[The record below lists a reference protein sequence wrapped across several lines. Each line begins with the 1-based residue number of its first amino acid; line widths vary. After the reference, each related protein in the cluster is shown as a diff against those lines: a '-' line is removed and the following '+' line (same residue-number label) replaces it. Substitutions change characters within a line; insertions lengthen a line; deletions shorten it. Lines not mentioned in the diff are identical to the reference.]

1 MKFVNWERKGNFKY
15 FPLIVF
21 EPKLET
27 NLNYN
32 LLWFYL
38 QVLHAARTLAQ
49 YPSSKIARENL
60 DLFADAWEA
69 QINDLSVLV
78 KEVND
83 FCQGKTDRLVYMSL
97 PRPGVGAIHFTHMI
111 GLTVQK
117 CIFIEY

>member
-1 MKFVNWERKGNFKY
+1 M
-15 FPLIVF
+15 
-21 EPKLET
+21 
-27 NLNYN
+27 
-32 LLWFYL
+32 
-38 QVLHAARTLAQ
+38 HAARTLAQ

-97 PRPGVGAIHFTHMI
+97 PRPGVGAIQFTHMI